1 MISTITFLSMAIRYT
16 ILGVIIFKVT
26 YAKMMLVRSNYKD
39 YLSHPK
45 FS

>member
-26 YAKMMLVRSNYKD
+26 YAKLMLVRRNHKD
-39 YLSHPK
+39 YFKPSK
-45 FS
+45 I